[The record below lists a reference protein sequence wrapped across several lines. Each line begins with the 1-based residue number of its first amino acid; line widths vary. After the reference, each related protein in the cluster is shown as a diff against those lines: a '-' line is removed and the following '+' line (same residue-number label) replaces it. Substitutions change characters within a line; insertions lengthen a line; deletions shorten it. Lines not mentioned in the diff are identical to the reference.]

1 MFKKS
6 RRRLIIFGESVNRI
20 DIDIDE
26 YDILLTPKYYIVKR
40 ETIPVKFPFQ
50 AKKLAPSVLSE
61 FTDSDSMDYVVYK
74 DGDEWVFMA
83 YNLQEIIDSA
93 KEFGI
98 EPSKVRSVY
107 FAEQIRDRLSK
118 PICVSKNSALALI
131 DGFVTLI
138 PKALTGK
145 DGCINVDEYEL
156 KPQKAYL
163 SGLVK
168 SSSISTRDTII
179 IVVALLLISFSMI
192 VEGVRYSR
200 AIDIENDK
208 LIDASDGDPVM
219 ESEISRKN
227 ILNKYRKIDKREREI
242 RETLKKIGSI
252 LNSSV
257 ELIYFDSDEKGYR
270 AEVKSINQRYLKIA
284 EEKAH
289 KKGLKYRIKGNSMII
304 TGRWK

>member
-1 MFKKS
+1 LFKKS

-74 DGDEWVFMA
+74 DGDEWVFIA

-168 SSSISTRDTII
+168 SSSISTPINAAGNNPTAVRTENLPPIFSGTEK
-179 IVVALLLISFSMI
+179 VLISF
-192 VEGVRYSR
+192 R
-200 AIDIENDK
+200 
-208 LIDASDGDPVM
+208 
-219 ESEISRKN
+219 
-227 ILNKYRKIDKREREI
+227 
-242 RETLKKIGSI
+242 
-252 LNSSV
+252 
-257 ELIYFDSDEKGYR
+257 
-270 AEVKSINQRYLKIA
+270 
-284 EEKAH
+284 
-289 KKGLKYRIKGNSMII
+289 
-304 TGRWK
+304 